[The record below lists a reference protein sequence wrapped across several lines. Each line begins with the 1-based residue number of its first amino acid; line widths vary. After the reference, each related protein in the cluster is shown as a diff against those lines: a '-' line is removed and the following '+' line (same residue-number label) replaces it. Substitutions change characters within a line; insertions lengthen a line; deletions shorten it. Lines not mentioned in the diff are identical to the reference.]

1 MVYTEADFQ
10 RLVGAVEEQS
20 GQHLNDQCKAK
31 TYRWTGTN
39 EQPRVIEGCGNH
51 MMFDVI
57 YEPYNEGNV
66 VQTVKVCAVDDNVGM
81 WPRFRHSIQDK
92 DSQ

>member
-10 RLVGAVEEQS
+10 RLVAALEDQG

-39 EQPRVIEGCGNH
+39 EQPRVVEGCGNH
-51 MMFDVI
+51 MLLDVQ
-57 YEPYNEGNV
+57 YEPYQDGSV
-66 VQTVKVCAVDDNVGM
+66 VQSVTVCAVDDNVGM
-81 WPRFRHSIQDK
+81 WPRFRHAIK
-92 DSQ
+92 DSESN